1 MIARIAGGDR
11 MRNRKGMLV
20 LAGVIALTAIAVR
33 HPTVDLQLVTH
44 DSRDPSPH
52 RMQAAVDFRLVG
64 VSVLYTWTVNRLR

>member
-1 MIARIAGGDR
+1 
-11 MRNRKGMLV
+11 MRDRKGTLV
-20 LAGVIALTAIAVR
+20 VAGLIALAVVAVR

-52 RMQAAVDFRLVG
+52 RIQAAVDFGLVG